1 MLLKPTTMTEP
12 KLPKHIILY
21 ADDDMDDLQLVKE
34 AFTQYANNVEV
45 VTVRDGVEA
54 LSYLNNISDGEL
66 APCLIILDINMPKM
80 TGKEALMKLRQL
92 ERFKNI
98 PAMLFTTSSMVLDKD
113 FATKYNAGFITKPI
127 DVRQMEVIT
136 DKFINHCTQEVQKH
150 LRSQEK
156 SN

>member
-1 MLLKPTTMTEP
+1 MTELKPH
-12 KLPKHIILY
+12 KHIILY
-21 ADDDMDDLQLVKE
+21 ADDDIDDLQLVKE
-34 AFTQYANNVEV
+34 AFTQYAKNVEV

-54 LSYLNNISDGEL
+54 LSYLNNINDGEL
-66 APCLIILDINMPKM
+66 IPCLIILDINMPKM
-80 TGKEALMKLRQL
+80 TGKEALMKLRQQDK
-92 ERFKNI
+92 FKNI
-98 PAMLFTTSSMVLDKD
+98 PAMLFTTSSMPLDKD

-150 LRSQEK
+150 LRRQEK